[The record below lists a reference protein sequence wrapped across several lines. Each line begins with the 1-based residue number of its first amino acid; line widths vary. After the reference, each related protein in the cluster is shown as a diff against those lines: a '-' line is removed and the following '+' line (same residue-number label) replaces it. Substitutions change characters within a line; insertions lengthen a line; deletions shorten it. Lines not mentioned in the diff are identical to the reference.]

1 MNQKSV
7 DHWRGRQASTVTDI
21 LRYLLFQT
29 DTALRN
35 ITLFHYTGNDELQK
49 TATNVS
55 NN

>member
-35 ITLFHYTGNDELQK
+35 ITLFHYTGELQK